1 MQEPF
6 RGQEIFGPGS
16 VLLVVIIGPIY
27 KLPYSG
33 RFVVN
38 RTFCPYIRAFQSHL
52 LSLLSESHQSFC
64 QAKYEM
70 QTQDNVHGPSVQSVS
85 DISNNT
91 FNQTT
96 STMAVQWDDNDLSNP
111 RNMSLWR
118 KWLLV
123 ITVSM
128 GSLCVLVSV
137 VCTIFGC

>member
-1 MQEPF
+1 
-6 RGQEIFGPGS
+6 
-16 VLLVVIIGPIY
+16 
-27 KLPYSG
+27 
-33 RFVVN
+33 
-38 RTFCPYIRAFQSHL
+38 
-52 LSLLSESHQSFC
+52 
-64 QAKYEM
+64 M

-111 RNMSLWR
+111 RNMSLWK

-128 GSLCVLVSV
+128 GSLCV
-137 VCTIFGC
+137 